1 MSVEF
6 DIHAV
11 IDKLSEA
18 RHAFVSECDFQFE
31 LMKAISLVYPKAIVT
46 AEYCYPY
53 GFYDEENDKYS
64 VFDNH
69 TDIIVKLGDNAI
81 PIEMKYKIIGFDITK
96 EDFDKRDAHIPSSVA
111 HNSNCHEFFF
121 DVYKIQRMVKYCSE
135 CNVGFCIFLTND
147 PFYWNPSEKQKKDLQ
162 CQEFLLYERTFEL
175 EAKEYAYHDKND
187 CRVVGDLVTSKT
199 RYKPITLLYPC
210 SFHWEK
216 YPSNDT
222 FKLLICEVRQP

>member
-11 IDKLSEA
+11 INKLSEV
-18 RHAFVSECDFQFE
+18 RHAFVSEGDFQFE

-53 GFYDEENDKYS
+53 ECDEKAG
-64 VFDNH
+64 NH
-69 TDIIVKLGDNAI
+69 TDIIVQIADKVI
-81 PIEMKYKIIGFDITK
+81 PIELKYKVKFPKNSERVFDNRK
-96 EDFDKRDAHIPSSVA
+96 VYLPDSKGY
-111 HNSNCHEFFF
+111 NSNCHAFFL
-121 DVYKIQRMVKYCSE
+121 DISKTQRMIACCGKCEEGYCL
-135 CNVGFCIFLTND
+135 FLTNESS
-147 PFYWNPSEKQKKDLQ
+147 YWNPAKLARQ
-162 CQEFLLYERTFEL
+162 CREFLLCEGIRIAT
-175 EAKEYAYHDKND
+175 EYAYHDKNNR
-187 CRVVGDLVTSKT
+187 RVVGDLVTSKT

-222 FKLLICEVRQP
+222 FRLLICEVRQP

>member
-18 RHAFVSECDFQFE
+18 RHAFVSEGDFQFE
-31 LMKAISLVYPKAIVT
+31 LMKAISSEYPDAIVT

-53 GFYDEENDKYS
+53 ERDDK
-64 VFDNH
+64 VVNH
-69 TDIIVKLGDNAI
+69 TDIIVQIADKVI
-81 PIEMKYKIIGFDITK
+81 PIELKYKVKFPKNSERVFDNRK
-96 EDFDKRDAHIPSSVA
+96 VYLPNSRGY
-111 HNSNCHEFFF
+111 NSNCHAFFF
-121 DVYKIQRMVKYCSE
+121 DVYKTQRMVKYCSE

-147 PFYWNPSEKQKKDLQ
+147 PFYWNRPKNEKNLQ
-162 CQEFLLYERTFEL
+162 CQEFLLYKRTL
-175 EAKEYAYHDKND
+175 KVKEYAYHNKKKH
-187 CRVVGDLVTSKT
+187 RVVGGLVTSKT

-210 SFHWEK
+210 TFHWKK

-222 FKLLICEVRQP
+222 FRLLICEVRQP